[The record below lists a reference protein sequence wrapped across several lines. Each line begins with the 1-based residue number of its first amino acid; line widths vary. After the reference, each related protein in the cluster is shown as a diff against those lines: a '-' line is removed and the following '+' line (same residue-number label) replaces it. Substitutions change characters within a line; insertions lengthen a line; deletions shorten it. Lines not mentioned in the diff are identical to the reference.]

1 MATINFTSALKRFY
15 PNLTSIQIKASTVVD
30 VLNNLDKTYPGM
42 TDFLIDEHG
51 VLRQHINIFIGD
63 KLIEDRNNLSDLVR
77 ENDEILIFQA
87 LSGG

>member
-1 MATINFTSALKRFY
+1 MVTINFTSALKRFY
-15 PNLTSIQIKASTVVD
+15 PNLAPVQIKASTVVE
-30 VLNNLDKTYPGM
+30 VLNNLDKTYPGI

-63 KLIEDRNNLSDLVR
+63 KLIEDRNNLSDLVH